1 MGGAFKS
8 RVGHQQLDQGVL
20 DHVLCIGAIAQIG
33 VGGSEN
39 GIAVVPQ
46 CQLRIA
52 VEQNLLFRLLIGGRK
67 EGQEKR
73 LGPPEQICRGLG
85 KSDPSASCQINAPPT
100 CFLKGIQLWD
110 EKCCKKVQ
118 CFRNIFCRPGVYQTE
133 ISRRGGGK

>member
-8 RVGHQQLDQGVL
+8 RVGHQQMDQGVL

-33 VGGSEN
+33 VGGSED
-39 GIAVVPQ
+39 GVAVVLQ
-46 CQLRIA
+46 YQLRIT
-52 VEQNLLFRLLIGGRK
+52 VEQDLLLRLLIGGRE

-73 LGPPEQICRGLG
+73 LSPPKESCGPG
-85 KSDPSASCQINAPPT
+85 KSDPSASYQINSPPT

-110 EKCCKKVQ
+110 EKCCKKVRHF
-118 CFRNIFCRPGVYQTE
+118 CNIFCRPGVYQTE